1 MAGYNIAE
9 AYDLSLFEEQ
19 VVKQKIEPIG
29 IKRATPQKENQKTIE
44 KTTSPKSRTNA
55 AYAQKLKNA
64 FRASVFAV
72 VCLSS
77 LAVILL
83 SRAQSD
89 EMTRE
94 IVKLENEL
102 KVAQAETVRLN
113 TALNSLISMD
123 KVESYAEDK
132 LGMVKAE
139 NHQITY
145 INMSKGDM
153 IVLSG
158 QKAATKENLTARLKE
173 LFAYPPQ

>member
-1 MAGYNIAE
+1 MAGYNRAE

-19 VVKQKIEPIG
+19 IVKQKIEPIG
-29 IKRATPQKENQKTIE
+29 IKKAPPKNENKKTAA
-44 KTTSPKSRTNA
+44 KMTAAKSRTNA
-55 AYAQKLKNA
+55 AYRQKLRRA
-64 FRASVFAV
+64 FKASVFAV
-72 VCLSS
+72 LCLSS

-94 IVKLENEL
+94 IAKLENEL
-102 KVAQAETVRLN
+102 KIAQAETVRLN

-123 KVESYAEDK
+123 RVETYAEDE

-158 QKAATKENLTARLKE
+158 QKAVIKKDLTTRLKE

>member
-1 MAGYNIAE
+1 MAGYNRAE

-19 VVKQKIEPIG
+19 IVKQKIEPIG
-29 IKRATPQKENQKTIE
+29 IKKAPPQDNNKKAATKAAAAKNR
-44 KTTSPKSRTNA
+44 TTA
-55 AYAQKLKNA
+55 AYAKSLKGA
-64 FRASVFAV
+64 FKASAFAI
-72 VCLSS
+72 VCLFS

-89 EMTRE
+89 ELTRE

-102 KVAQAETVRLN
+102 KIVQSETVRLN
-113 TALNSLISMD
+113 TALSSLISMD
-123 KVESYAEDK
+123 KVESYAEER

-145 INMSKGDM
+145 IDMSKGDM

-158 QKAATKENLTARLKE
+158 QKSAIKENLTARLKE